1 MSAARNLADVLRAV
15 AERVERG
22 ETFPEALREVAS
34 ELEAQ
39 GGTPAWHLEIIDKA
53 LAENDDIAEPW
64 EQALEKVRDE
74 ITRA

>member
-39 GGTPAWHLEIIDKA
+39 GETPAWHLEIIDKA
-53 LAENDDIAEPW
+53 LADDDDIAEPW
-64 EQALEKVRDE
+64 ERALAQVRDE
-74 ITRA
+74 VTRS